1 MSVEISQ
8 LPDKVKD
15 WLYARAESK
24 KTLRAYTFF
33 WLKFKEFCSSRG
45 LNPDNVV
52 DEYREAK
59 YQDMRTYER
68 FLDKWQDVIRA
79 YYMWLKR
86 QDYTPG
92 TVLKFLAALRSFLK
106 FWDIPLKVILP
117 KHYYVVY
124 HNRDLKKDEL
134 RQILNFANPRDRV
147 IFLVLAESGMR
158 ISTLVNLKY
167 WQIKEDFEA
176 ERIPMMIKLPSSSL
190 KDHVG
195 DRFTFIGE
203 EGYRELR
210 SYLERRMPLKDDDYV
225 FISERKGKVK
235 SEQFTPESIST
246 KFNRLV
252 QKLGIA
258 KSRGKGKPK
267 AIRLHSLRKY
277 FRNNMRTDSAYVRFW
292 MGHSL
297 RADEN
302 YISRDI
308 EEHRRRYAEGY
319 KFLRI
324 YEPSPETIYGLSQK
338 LKEKDEK
345 IQQLEKQIRELQE
358 RFEEVRD
365 LYDTLQK
372 FPQAINE
379 IVTRAKEIPKPRSN
393 EIIDKL
399 IESSEFDKITDEIF
413 RRFEDKIIEKIKEM
427 LEKAKSEN
435 KRLP

>member
-1 MSVEISQ
+1 MNVQFPQFSQ

-15 WLYARAESK
+15 WLYARAESERTL
-24 KTLRAYTFF
+24 KTYTFC

-45 LNPDNVV
+45 LNPDNIV

-68 FLDKWQDVIRA
+68 FIEKWEDLVRA
-79 YYMWLKR
+79 YYIHLKKGNF
-86 QDYTPG
+86 TPG
-92 TVLKFLAALRSFLK
+92 SITVHMTMLRSFFK
-106 FWDIPLKVILP
+106 YWNIPIKAMLP
-117 KHYYVVY
+117 RHPYIVY

-134 RQILNFANPRDRV
+134 RQILNFASPRDRV
-147 IFLVLAESGMR
+147 IYIVLAESGMR
-158 ISTLVNLKY
+158 ISTAINLKY

-203 EGYRELR
+203 DGYRELK

-225 FISERKGKVK
+225 FVSERKGSVK
-235 SEQFTPESIST
+235 GEQFSSESIST

-302 YISRDI
+302 YISRDV

-319 KFLRI
+319 KYLRI
-324 YEPSPETIYGLSQK
+324 YEPSAETIYELSEK
-338 LKEKDEK
+338 LRQRDRE
-345 IQQLEKQIRELQE
+345 IQQLREQIEKLQAK
-358 RFEEVRD
+358 FEEVRD
-365 LYDTLQK
+365 IYRMIQ
-372 FPQAINE
+372 
-379 IVTRAKEIPKPRSN
+379 EIPETAKQT
-393 EIIDKL
+393 
-399 IESSEFDKITDEIF
+399 IERLRQEHPDAN
-413 RRFEDKIIEKIKEM
+413 IEKLLNLMIETFEYGILANQLYRKWGRKVIEKVGKEQTD
-427 LEKAKSEN
+427 KKT
-435 KRLP
+435 